1 MALRTDVE
9 LLLDSPEQLKALAD
23 GTRSKILRILQD
35 GPASAKQLSQMLDM
49 THGKVGHH
57 MKVLRDAGLI
67 EVVETRPV
75 RALTE
80 KFYGLTYDR
89 LTMDESAGDRL
100 QFLFA
105 QAAREA
111 LPTRD
116 QQFDPPGQFVTMRLD
131 PDKASEVN
139 RRLRELVEEVMSSE
153 RPGGQPFGL
162 VVSLFN
168 TDTPDADR
176 E

>member
-1 MALRTDVE
+1 MALHTGVE

-23 GTRSKILRILQD
+23 PTRSKILRILQD
-35 GPASAKQLSQMLDM
+35 GPASAKQLSEALEM

-57 MKVLRDAGLI
+57 VKVLRDAGMI
-67 EVVETRPV
+67 EVVETRSV

-89 LTMDESAGDRL
+89 LIMDEKAGDRL
-100 QFLFA
+100 QFLLA

-111 LPTRD
+111 LPSSE
-116 QQFDPPGQFVTMRLD
+116 QAFDPPGLFVTVRLL
-131 PDKASEVN
+131 PDKAAEVN
-139 RRLRELVEEVMSSE
+139 RRLRSLVEEVVSSE
-153 RPGGQPFGL
+153 HVDGEPFGL

-168 TDTPDADR
+168 TDTPAADR
-176 E
+176 G